1 MNRERGKGQKVIPL
15 DKSAEA
21 RGQRNTVV
29 IVWFGHNGIVPEVL
43 GVIDIVIA
51 SYHTDQYDQYDSVPP
66 PSIRF
71 FLIGGKPMIRQTNAV
86 AFRQNLGEMLNQVQ
100 YRRDSVVINKDGKP
114 VAALVDARLFER
126 IRRMQARFESL
137 CERLESG
144 FSAIDEAEGMA
155 EIDKAVKQDR
165 AQQKKKSKS
174 R

>member
-1 MNRERGKGQKVIPL
+1 
-15 DKSAEA
+15 
-21 RGQRNTVV
+21 
-29 IVWFGHNGIVPEVL
+29 
-43 GVIDIVIA
+43 
-51 SYHTDQYDQYDSVPP
+51 
-66 PSIRF
+66 
-71 FLIGGKPMIRQTNAV
+71 MIRQTNAV

-144 FSAIDEAEGMA
+144 FAAIDEAEGMA

-165 AQQKKKSKS
+165 TQQKKSKS

>member
-1 MNRERGKGQKVIPL
+1 
-15 DKSAEA
+15 
-21 RGQRNTVV
+21 
-29 IVWFGHNGIVPEVL
+29 
-43 GVIDIVIA
+43 
-51 SYHTDQYDQYDSVPP
+51 
-66 PSIRF
+66 
-71 FLIGGKPMIRQTNAV
+71 MIRQTNAV

-144 FSAIDEAEGMA
+144 FAAINEAEGMA
-155 EIDKAVKQDR
+155 EIEKAVKQDR

>member
-1 MNRERGKGQKVIPL
+1 
-15 DKSAEA
+15 
-21 RGQRNTVV
+21 
-29 IVWFGHNGIVPEVL
+29 
-43 GVIDIVIA
+43 
-51 SYHTDQYDQYDSVPP
+51 
-66 PSIRF
+66 
-71 FLIGGKPMIRQTNAV
+71 MIRQTNAV

-144 FSAIDEAEGMA
+144 FAAIDEAEGMA

>member
-1 MNRERGKGQKVIPL
+1 MYDLPSASIANRRGGKTRQSGIPPFV
-15 DKSAEA
+15 DIGMA
-21 RGQRNTVV
+21 R
-29 IVWFGHNGIVPEVL
+29 H
-43 GVIDIVIA
+43 
-51 SYHTDQYDQYDSVPP
+51 HTDQYDRYDLVAPLLPLS
-66 PSIRF
+66 
-71 FLIGGKPMIRQTNAV
+71 FLLGGKPMIRQTNAV

-137 CERLESG
+137 CERFESG
-144 FSAIDEAEGMA
+144 FAAIDEAEGIA